1 MELEINLNGRTA
13 KVNLLSKENN
23 LMKVSIDGVE
33 FDLDIVMVEKG
44 VYSILYKDQS
54 YNVEINEGQ
63 NSKNYTVNTPKKSFD
78 IEIFDAESKYLKSRG
93 KKSDVEEENTIL
105 CPMPGKI
112 VKIPVKVG
120 DTVKSGQTAI
130 IVSAMKMESEYK
142 VKKNGVIKE
151 VLVKEGDTVEGN
163 QALIVIE

>member
-1 MELEINLNGRTA
+1 MELEINLNGRKA
-13 KVNLLSKENN
+13 KVSLLSKEDN
-23 LMKVSIDGVE
+23 LMKVSLDGVE
-33 FDLDIVMVEKG
+33 FDLDIVMVERG

-54 YNVEINEGQ
+54 YNIELNEGQ

-78 IEIFDAESKYLKSRG
+78 IEILDAESKYLKSRQ
-93 KKSDVEEENTIL
+93 KNSDLEGENTIM

-112 VKIPVKVG
+112 IKIPVKKG
-120 DTVKSGQTAI
+120 ETVKPGQTAI

-142 VKKNGVIKE
+142 VKKNGIIKE

>member
-1 MELEINLNGRTA
+1 MKNKTVRTT
-13 KVNLLSKENN
+13 LLTP
-23 LMKVSIDGVE
+23 L
-33 FDLDIVMVEKG
+33 
-44 VYSILYKDQS
+44 
-54 YNVEINEGQ
+54 
-63 NSKNYTVNTPKKSFD
+63 KN
-78 IEIFDAESKYLKSRG
+78 LKSRE

-112 VKIPVKVG
+112 IKIPVKVG

-130 IVSAMKMESEYK
+130 IISAMKMESEYK